1 MTKPITE
8 QSILERVQ
16 EMSRQAQEREAEKLI
31 ALNAVKER
39 ISAAASEGYTII
51 TIAPDRAVDVTKT
64 ATAKATTAA
73 LRAEG
78 FSIEW
83 EIRQHPDGRT
93 SQGLVV
99 RW

>member
-1 MTKPITE
+1 MSKT
-8 QSILERVQ
+8 SILERVQ
-16 EMSRQAQEREAEKLI
+16 EMTRQAQEREAEKLM
-31 ALNAVKER
+31 ALDTVKKR
-39 ISAAASEGYTII
+39 ISAAAGDGYTLI

-78 FSIEW
+78 FTIEW
-83 EIRQHPDGRT
+83 EVRQHPDGRT